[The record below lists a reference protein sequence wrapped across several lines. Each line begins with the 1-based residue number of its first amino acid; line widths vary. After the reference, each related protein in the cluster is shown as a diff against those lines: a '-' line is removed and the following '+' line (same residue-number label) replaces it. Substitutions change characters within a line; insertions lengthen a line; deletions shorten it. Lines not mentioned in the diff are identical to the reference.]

1 LRKKKAW
8 PSLPGLEMGV
18 DLFSENWL
26 FLQEYQVYAI
36 DCIKD
41 LNLSSCLDKITKLV
55 YEKEIDALLAFLL
68 LLYIFMGPEPAGIGP
83 GGI

>member
-1 LRKKKAW
+1 
-8 PSLPGLEMGV
+8 MGV

-41 LNLSSCLDKITKLV
+41 LNLSFCLDKITKLV

-68 LLYIFMGPEPAGIGP
+68 LLCIFLGPEPSGIGP